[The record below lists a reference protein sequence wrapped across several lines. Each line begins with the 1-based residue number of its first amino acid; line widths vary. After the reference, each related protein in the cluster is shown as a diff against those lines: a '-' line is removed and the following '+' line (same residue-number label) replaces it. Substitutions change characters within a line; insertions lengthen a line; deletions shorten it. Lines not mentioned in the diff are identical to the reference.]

1 MYLARRMLNLPP
13 SLLVLLAAATQ
24 ALAQQH
30 HHPTAIRKMSLDEGE
45 KIFPEYYAFGPAPA
59 LPRQEPEEFLFSGNN
74 NSSAAMPF
82 LPPYPRHLDY
92 HYRSPEPRTDK
103 GDGDDQ
109 AGSLYRRAREVLAKL
124 QGRQFACPSD
134 THSCTNIDQPNY
146 CCASGTTCF
155 VVTNAPEAG
164 NVGCCPVGQ
173 NCGVT
178 VGACASGA
186 TACPAN
192 VGGGCCIAGFVCAE
206 VGCVASAVSVITPS
220 PTTSSPSSPAIS
232 ASPTT
237 QIITTTATV
246 TNPTTITASGGIPAY
261 RPTSGSSLTSPPPSS
276 TTQTSATT
284 SYCPTGF
291 YACLAREGGGCCRTG
306 RDCST
311 SSCPSLPPSTT
322 IVNANGATI
331 VVPLSDAQAVTAT
344 ATGTATCATGWFMC
358 SEESGGGPTPGCCP
372 DGYGCGT
379 ASCTLSASTA
389 TVTVMKHL
397 PSSGAATG
405 NGRREGGAWGWVWV
419 NAGVLAGVVV
429 LGLA

>member
-1 MYLARRMLNLPP
+1 MYLSKAILSLPP

-24 ALAQQH
+24 ALAQD

-45 KIFPEYYAFGPAPA
+45 KIFPEYYAFGPVPA
-59 LPRQEPEEFLFSGNN
+59 QVFPRHDSEELLLSG
-74 NSSAAMPF
+74 NSSAAVPF

-92 HYRSPEPRTDK
+92 HYRSPEQGHDEESYNQ
-103 GDGDDQ
+103 G
-109 AGSLYRRAREVLAKL
+109 AGLYRRVRDVLAKL

-134 THSCTNIDQPNY
+134 THSCTNIEQPNY

-206 VGCVASAVSVITPS
+206 VGCVASAVSVITS
-220 PTTSSPSSPAIS
+220 ETTHASTIISSIS
-232 ASPTT
+232 MSPTT
-237 QIITTTATV
+237 QIVTTTATV
-246 TNPTTITASGGIPAY
+246 TNPTTITASGGVPPY
-261 RPTSGSSLTSPPPSS
+261 RPTSGSSALTSSPSPS
-276 TTQTSATT
+276 PTDTS
-284 SYCPTGF
+284 SYCPTG
-291 YACLAREGGGCCRTG
+291 YYPCLARAGGGCCRTG

-311 SSCPSLPPSTT
+311 TSCPAAAPSTT
-322 IVNANGATI
+322 IVNANGVTV
-331 VVPLSDAQAVTAT
+331 VVPLSDAQAVAAT
-344 ATGTATCATGWFMC
+344 ATTATCAGGWFMC
-358 SEESGGGPTPGCCP
+358 GEEEGGPTPGCCP
-372 DGYGCGT
+372 SGYKCGT

-389 TVTVMKHL
+389 TATVMKEL
-397 PSSGAATG
+397 PSSSGA
-405 NGRREGGAWGWVWV
+405 GGKVGWVNAAFV
-419 NAGVLAGVVV
+419 AGVLA
-429 LGLA
+429 LGFA

>member
-1 MYLARRMLNLPP
+1 MYLSNTMLSLPP

-24 ALAQQH
+24 TLAQ

-59 LPRQEPEEFLFSGNN
+59 QVLPRQDSEELLLSG
-74 NSSAAMPF
+74 NSSAAVPF

-92 HYRSPEPRTDK
+92 HYRSPEPRAAEAE
-103 GDGDDQ
+103 GQGQDGEDYNE
-109 AGSLYRRAREVLAKL
+109 GVSEFRRSRDILSKL

-146 CCASGTTCF
+146 CCASRTTCF

-206 VGCVASAVSVITPS
+206 VGCIASAVSVITQSSSLTS
-220 PTTSSPSSPAIS
+220 PMTTI
-232 ASPTT
+232 SPTT

-246 TNPTTITASGGIPAY
+246 TNPTTITASGGIPPY
-261 RPTSGSSLTSPPPSS
+261 RPTSGSSALTTTPPSS
-276 TTQTSATT
+276 SPTPST

-291 YACLAREGGGCCRTG
+291 YPCLARAGGGCCRTG

-311 SSCPSLPPSTT
+311 TSCPAAAPSTT

-331 VVPLSDAQAVTAT
+331 VVPLSDAQAVAATAT
-344 ATGTATCATGWFMC
+344 ATATCAAGWFMC
-358 SEESGGGPTPGCCP
+358 GEGAGPTPGCCP

-389 TVTVMKHL
+389 TATVLKEL
-397 PSSGAATG
+397 PSSGG
-405 NGRREGGAWGWVWV
+405 VGRGCGLGVWGWV
-419 NAGVLAGVVV
+419 NAGVVVG
-429 LGLA
+429 GLVWGFV

>member
-1 MYLARRMLNLPP
+1 MHLSRTMFNLPP
-13 SLLVLLAAATQ
+13 TLLVLLAAATQ
-24 ALAQQH
+24 ALAQQQ

-59 LPRQEPEEFLFSGNN
+59 QALPRQESEEFLLSGN
-74 NSSAAMPF
+74 NSSAATPF

-92 HYRSPEPRTDK
+92 HYRSPERRTEEGPD
-103 GDGDDQ
+103 DDDQ
-109 AGSLYRRAREVLAKL
+109 AVSLYRRAREVLAKL

-192 VGGGCCIAGFVCAE
+192 VGGGCCIAGFVCAQ
-206 VGCVASAVSVITPS
+206 VGCVASAVSVIT
-220 PTTSSPSSPAIS
+220 SSPAIS
-232 ASPTT
+232 ATPTT

-261 RPTSGSSLTSPPPSS
+261 RPTSGSSSPLPTTTTPPS
-276 TTQTSATT
+276 TQISAST

-311 SSCPSLPPSTT
+311 TSCPVAATSSTT
-322 IVNANGATI
+322 IVNANGATV
-331 VVPLSDAQAVTAT
+331 VVPLSDAQAVAAT
-344 ATGTATCATGWFMC
+344 ATGTATCASGWFLC
-358 SEESGGGPTPGCCP
+358 GEEDGGPTPGCCP

-389 TVTVMKHL
+389 TETVMKHL
-397 PSSGAATG
+397 PSSGAAAAAAG
-405 NGRREGGAWGWVWV
+405 VWV
-419 NAGVLAGVVV
+419 NAGLLAGVLG

>member
-1 MYLARRMLNLPP
+1 MYLSRTMLNLPP

-30 HHPTAIRKMSLDEGE
+30 QHPTAIRKMSLDEGE

-59 LPRQEPEEFLFSGNN
+59 PALPRQEPEEFLFSGT

-92 HYRSPEPRTDK
+92 HYRSPEPRTEE
-103 GDGDDQ
+103 GDAEDQ
-109 AGSLYRRAREVLAKL
+109 GGNLYRRAREVLAKL

-206 VGCVASAVSVITPS
+206 VGCVASAVSVITPT
-220 PTTSSPSSPAIS
+220 PSSASSPAIS

-261 RPTSGSSLTSPPPSS
+261 RPTSGSSSPLTTSP

-291 YACLAREGGGCCRTG
+291 YACLARQGGGCCRTG

-311 SSCPSLPPSTT
+311 SSCPSPPPSTT
-322 IVNANGATI
+322 IINANGATI

-344 ATGTATCATGWFMC
+344 ATGTATCASGWFMC
-358 SEESGGGPTPGCCP
+358 SSESGGGATPGCCP

-397 PSSGAATG
+397 PSSGAAAG
-405 NGRREGGAWGWVWV
+405 NGRREGGAWGWV
-419 NAGVLAGVVV
+419 NAGVLVGVLV

>member
-1 MYLARRMLNLPP
+1 MHLSKTMLSLPP

-24 ALAQQH
+24 SLAQN
-30 HHPTAIRKMSLDEGE
+30 HPTAIRKMSLDEGE

-59 LPRQEPEEFLFSGNN
+59 PPALDSDPAFLPSGNG
-74 NSSAAMPF
+74 SAAAAAVPF

-92 HYRSPEPRTDK
+92 RYHAEPRLPRDERI
-103 GDGDDQ
+103 GEDGVDYNQ
-109 AGSLYRRAREVLAKL
+109 GAGLLYRRARDVLAKL

-134 THSCTNIDQPNY
+134 THSCANIAQPNY

-155 VVTNAPEAG
+155 VVTNAPESG

-206 VGCVASAVSVITPS
+206 VGCVASAVSVITSSNHASTSTPS
-220 PTTSSPSSPAIS
+220 ISSM
-232 ASPTT
+232 SPTT
-237 QIITTTATV
+237 QIVTTTATATATV
-246 TNPTTITASGGIPAY
+246 PTTITASGGVPAY
-261 RPTSGSSLTSPPPSS
+261 RPTSGSSALISAPSES
-276 TTQTSATT
+276 TADST

-291 YACLAREGGGCCRTG
+291 YACLARAGGGCCRTG

-311 SSCPSLPPSTT
+311 TSCPAPAPSST
-322 IVNANGATI
+322 IVNANGATV
-331 VVPLSDAQAVTAT
+331 VVPLSDAQAATAT
-344 ATGTATCATGWFMC
+344 ATPTPTCAAGWFMC
-358 SEESGGGPTPGCCP
+358 GEDAGPTPGCCP

-389 TVTVMKHL
+389 TATVMKHL
-397 PSSGAATG
+397 PSAGA
-405 NGRREGGAWGWVWV
+405 GAGFGAQVWV
-419 NAGVLAGVVV
+419 NAGFVAGVFV